1 MERKNRIPITRLSRY
16 YDEKDFE
23 LELDMARE
31 VIEEDTNFTV
41 VLYRIDKINS
51 NNDDVYG
58 ESESRE
64 IRFHSPVELKVL
76 LQLAESENKSYS
88 ENGSLRYQEY
98 GNLVF
103 TILNKQLENKSVDIN
118 YGDIIGYSDRESNL
132 KYFEV
137 FNDGKINSDNT
148 HTQFGYK
155 SYYRTISCVPVD
167 PDQFN
172 GI

>member
-16 YDEKDFE
+16 YDENDFQ

-41 VLYRIDKINS
+41 VLYRIDKVNS
-51 NNDDVYG
+51 NNEDVYG

-76 LQLAESENKSYS
+76 LLLNQAENKSYG
-88 ENGSLRYQEY
+88 ENGSLRYQDY

-103 TILNKQLENKSVDIN
+103 TVLTNQLEEKNVDISF
-118 YGDIIGYSDRESNL
+118 GDIIAFSDKETNL

-137 FNDGKINSDNT
+137 YDDGKINSDNT
-148 HTQFGYK
+148 HTQYGYK
-155 SYYRTISCVPVD
+155 AYFRTISCVTVD